1 MPILLFL
8 LLAAAVALP
17 AFADDHH
24 PFHDG
29 TAALVESYPSASWL
43 GSAFATRTFDH
54 GHVRDSPAPRIQITR
69 LTYWCMYPGLE
80 DCSLPP
86 RTEPPLNQYVA
97 AGDDFYHGP
106 WDLPTHIGTDGVER
120 QLAIRRAFEVWV
132 IDETIAAPGEVT
144 PKVVVRAW
152 LRGVLDRGRWS
163 GRQDVYI
170 VDGYL
175 ALYPSTRTRAVDEPY
190 EGADLAPPTPEI
202 LNVLFDSYCLGEA
215 VEDALARDSRA
226 TVPIKLYDCPVP
238 MAESG

>member
-1 MPILLFL
+1 MPILLL

-17 AFADDHH
+17 AFADDHL

-29 TAALVESYPSASWL
+29 VAALVEDYPSASWL
-43 GSAFATRTFDH
+43 GSHFASRTFDH
-54 GHVRDSPAPRIQITR
+54 GHVKSSPAPRIQITR
-69 LTYWCMYPGLE
+69 LTYWCMYPGFE

-86 RTEPPLNQYVA
+86 RTEPRLNQYVA

-106 WDLPTHIGTDGVER
+106 WDLPTHVGTDGVER
-120 QLAIRRAFEVWV
+120 QLAIGRAFEVWV
-132 IDETIAAPGEVT
+132 IDSAHLRDYDGA

-152 LRGVLDRGRWS
+152 VRGVLDRGRWS
-163 GRQDVYI
+163 RRQDVYV

-175 ALYPSTRTRAVDEPY
+175 ALYPSTRTYAVDEPY
-190 EGADLAPPTPEI
+190 PGAEFAPPTAET

-215 VEDALARDSRA
+215 VEEAVA
-226 TVPIKLYDCPVP
+226 TEETAMVPIKLYDCPLP